1 MHQKDRLR
9 QKNPESDF
17 DSYYLKQYKETWE
30 VLKSSLKED
39 KPLVNISEIIKE
51 VSIKEPYY
59 LDPASVQ
66 CALNLPV
73 NKNSDILDMCAAPG
87 GKALITA
94 LRLNGSGSLTLND
107 LSSNRIIR
115 LKKVISEHLDTEV
128 SSNISF
134 SCKDATKIGIRTKNQ
149 YDCILL
155 DAPCSSE
162 RHVINSPEEL
172 AKWSVK
178 RPEIIFACQFSL
190 LCSAYE
196 AVKDRGFILYS
207 TCSLNENE
215 NTGVIEKL
223 IRRRKNHV
231 RIIETEDTLIKSVRL
246 KYGNIILPHI
256 HNFAGPMYYCL
267 LQIIKEEAEDEK
279 RSQIGHNIM

>member
-9 QKNPESDF
+9 QKSPESDF

-30 VLKSSLKED
+30 VLKSSLKEY

-51 VSIKEPYY
+51 PSIKEPYY

-73 NKNSDILDMCAAPG
+73 NKNLDILDMCAAPG
-87 GKALITA
+87 GKALLTA

-107 LSSNRIIR
+107 VSSNRIIR
-115 LKKVISEHLDTEV
+115 LKKVISEHLDMEV

-134 SCKDATKIGIRTKNQ
+134 SCKDATKIGIRTKNK

-172 AKWSVK
+172 QNLEFDVVCGMYKF
-178 RPEIIFACQFSL
+178 RPIERGPLPKGKLLPEVMMNDLEPYYIFPVHVVQYFLGYFIVRPTLNDLGQINIKFWLSNVGAL
-190 LCSAYE
+190 LMSWNTRYE
-196 AVKDRGFILYS
+196 L
-207 TCSLNENE
+207 
-215 NTGVIEKL
+215 
-223 IRRRKNHV
+223 
-231 RIIETEDTLIKSVRL
+231 KSVVE
-246 KYGNIILPHI
+246 K
-256 HNFAGPMYYCL
+256 MY
-267 LQIIKEEAEDEK
+267 EEK
-279 RSQIGHNIM
+279 R